1 MIIQIF
7 FIFRGYFLDDFLN
20 QYNKVIDVT
29 ELQYFTQCSWMFEG
43 NLKLTSNCLGTFDY
57 CGRSII
63 IG

>member
-1 MIIQIF
+1 MLIKKK

-20 QYNKVIDVT
+20 QYNKVVDVT

-43 NLKLTSNCLGTFDY
+43 NLKLTFKCLRTLDC
-57 CGRSII
+57 CGRSTI